1 VDEEKLVGAT
11 ASVAAPAG
19 DAPALQFLSFNDPI
33 FRLVK
38 KRSVCV
44 IFETVF
50 TNGVGQRHCKISNQ
64 KEPILMKRTTS
75 VILAMMLASSGAAF
89 GADAATLWAQN
100 CASCHGKDG
109 SGNTA
114 MGKKLGVKDYTKTQ
128 SFSDAE
134 AANVI
139 KNGKGKMKA
148 YGGKLSDADV
158 KALVAYVRSLKK

>member
-1 VDEEKLVGAT
+1 
-11 ASVAAPAG
+11 
-19 DAPALQFLSFNDPI
+19 
-33 FRLVK
+33 
-38 KRSVCV
+38 
-44 IFETVF
+44 
-50 TNGVGQRHCKISNQ
+50 
-64 KEPILMKRTTS
+64 MKRTTS
-75 VILAMMLASSGAAF
+75 VILAMMLAFSGAAF
-89 GADAATLWAQN
+89 GADARTLWAQS

-114 MGKKLGVKDYTKTQ
+114 MGKKLGVQDYTKSQ

-148 YGGKLSDADV
+148 YKQFSDADV